1 VRHFIG
7 QEEQRRAG
15 GQACATPAVPGG
27 EREGLIR
34 AELMLVRLRLMREQR
49 VPDVVVLVVEL
60 VMTFST
66 AAPPE

>member
-1 VRHFIG
+1 VRHFIE

-34 AELMLVRLRLMREQR
+34 AELMREQR